1 MMSAVDDQAPI
12 RIVIADDH
20 PIVLGG
26 LAQLLSLEADMTV
39 AARCTTGH
47 EALAA
52 IARHRPDVAVLDLT
66 MPGRSGMDVLREL
79 HATHTPVRVV
89 LLTARI
95 GHEQVLDALKLGVA
109 GIVLKESAPLQILDC
124 IRRVAA
130 GGQWIDQVIG
140 SRTLDHVLRRQSG
153 AMKAAAILTAREI
166 EVVRMVARGLRNKE
180 IADQLSITEGTVKAH
195 LRTIFEKLDVDSR
208 GKLILYARERH
219 LV

>member
-1 MMSAVDDQAPI
+1 MSAMNEGIPI
-12 RIVIADDH
+12 RVVLADDH

-26 LAQLLSLEADMTV
+26 LAQLLAQERDITV
-39 AARCTTGH
+39 VARCTNGN

-52 IARHRPDVAVLDLT
+52 IARERPDVAVADLT
-66 MPGRSGMDVLREL
+66 MPGRTGLDVLREL
-79 HATHTPVRVV
+79 AASHSPVRVI

-95 GHEQVLDALKLGVA
+95 EHEQVLEALNLGVA

-130 GGQWIDQVIG
+130 GEQWLDHVIG
-140 SRTLDHVLRRQSG
+140 SRTLDAILRRQAG
-153 AMKAAAILTAREI
+153 AAKAAAVLTAREI

-180 IADQLSITEGTVKAH
+180 IADLLSITEGTVKAH
-195 LRTIFEKLDVDSR
+195 LRTIFEKLGIDSR
-208 GKLILYARERH
+208 MKLIVYARETQ